1 MDMYNKLKSICY
13 YVLNDKYNSNE
24 FMLYLETALIDNDE
38 VQSYVDSIKYKLE
51 MDMYTV
57 LDDEMKLQRKKY
69 AEDLLTFINLVHN

>member
-1 MDMYNKLKSICY
+1 M
-13 YVLNDKYNSNE
+13 LNDKYNSNE

-57 LDDEMKLQRKKY
+57 LDDEMKLRRKKY